1 MNNLDVCDESLGDA
15 LLLASKCLFAFLLFF
30 LGESIENGDLSHDNR
45 HTIKTS
51 PKMKLLWERAI
62 DSNKALL
69 LDEIGLAPDDL
80 LEKVE
85 EFERISQATEHS
97 YPALILS
104 SEDVSSPDDS
114 PESQDYSEAYYSSD
128 YDEEDQEG
136 DLFDNVDPSVP
147 LGSLPVDIIAK
158 KLNPE

>member
-1 MNNLDVCDESLGDA
+1 
-15 LLLASKCLFAFLLFF
+15 
-30 LGESIENGDLSHDNR
+30 
-45 HTIKTS
+45 
-51 PKMKLLWERAI
+51 MKLLWERAI

-97 YPALILS
+97 YPAFIMS
-104 SEDVSSPDDS
+104 SEDVSNPVDS
-114 PESQDYSEAYYSSD
+114 PGSRDQSEGNYNSD
-128 YDEEDQEG
+128 DDVGWEG

-158 KLNPE
+158 KLSPE

>member
-1 MNNLDVCDESLGDA
+1 M
-15 LLLASKCLFAFLLFF
+15 LLF
-30 LGESIENGDLSHDNR
+30 LGESIENGDLLQGNH

-97 YPALILS
+97 YPAFIMS
-104 SEDVSSPDDS
+104 SEDVSNPVDS
-114 PESQDYSEAYYSSD
+114 PGSRDQSEGNYNSD
-128 YDEEDQEG
+128 DDVGWEG

-158 KLNPE
+158 KLSPE